1 MMMLPAPIWPLGS
14 THPLRTKLFRRLH
27 WLWCGVLHAHIMP
40 MGPDFFKSLPFQQLF
55 RLDRKKMARFGTWL
69 GTDHRKRLPLRWLM
83 AQRPEKRAQSLGNQL
98 RLLQENEVPAAPKV
112 DPTSDIGIDPLQIF
126 AWGTF
131 NLLGGE
137 CNSCRNLNA
146 VLWSPG
152 RRRVIPFVVEP
163 IRGIDRLGDPVDHH
177 IRQKLVSGEMPVQ
190 VSSWWISPYIPFLDD
205 PRGQSCG
212 SISESIGQ
220 RLWPRTLDV
229 VIASLFPIPSL
240 LVLHIGTFSFA

>member
-1 MMMLPAPIWPLGS
+1 MVSTTMTMRSIGLRRPSNIVPRRALHVCLQVLHPYRCRFRSCMMRLPAPIWPLCS

-98 RLLQENEVPAAPKV
+98 RLLQENELPAAPKV

-126 AWGTF
+126 ALGTL
-131 NLLGGE
+131 NLLP
-137 CNSCRNLNA
+137 A
-146 VLWSPG
+146 
-152 RRRVIPFVVEP
+152 
-163 IRGIDRLGDPVDHH
+163 
-177 IRQKLVSGEMPVQ
+177 
-190 VSSWWISPYIPFLDD
+190 
-205 PRGQSCG
+205 
-212 SISESIGQ
+212 
-220 RLWPRTLDV
+220 
-229 VIASLFPIPSL
+229 
-240 LVLHIGTFSFA
+240 